1 MLRDY
6 TAKEQSSTYAYTT
19 RMLYFGRHM
28 KRFIRPFV
36 ILIIILLLALISA
49 AFTRSIPAQS
59 NKSSSHTGM
68 AMFFQITATPQP
80 HADRSQIGSTD
91 NITIMSFVIA
101 AIIIIPIFLQR
112 KHWSQT

>member
-1 MLRDY
+1 
-6 TAKEQSSTYAYTT
+6 
-19 RMLYFGRHM
+19 M

-36 ILIIILLLALISA
+36 ILIIILLLALISV
-49 AFTRSIPAQS
+49 AFTRSIPTQS